1 MKVKYES
8 VFPFFV
14 FTKQAHTIFVTESR
28 TKLDPKKIEITLPRH
43 FHGDL
48 ALQSAGRF

>member
-14 FTKQAHTIFVTESR
+14 FTKQVHTIFVTESR
-28 TKLDPKKIEITLPRH
+28 TKPDPKKMEIALPKH
-43 FHGDL
+43 FHGDPS
-48 ALQSAGRF
+48 LQSARRF